1 MKKNITDTNHKF
13 SKEAQLED
21 LLKDSEA
28 DEILPQLEQW
38 KNMKLTLIAPEF
50 YQILNQ
56 EADLISKSNPTV
68 ILNKAVTIVKA
79 IYECLAESK

>member
-1 MKKNITDTNHKF
+1 
-13 SKEAQLED
+13 
-21 LLKDSEA
+21 
-28 DEILPQLEQW
+28 
-38 KNMKLTLIAPEF
+38 MKLTLIAPEF